1 MPTLRY
7 LTAGE
12 SHGKGLTII
21 IEGLPAGLR
30 LSEDFVAVQLR
41 RRQGGYGR
49 GRRQKIEQD
58 RAEIRSGVRHGLTL
72 GSPIA
77 LFIENKDHV
86 NWLEAMALEEPQMPV
101 EKVTRL
107 RPGHADLPGI
117 VKYGFDDVRPILE
130 RASARETAAR
140 TAVGAVCRRL
150 LEEFGV
156 ALHSHTIAIDGVEAA
171 VEGEPDWEAVEES
184 PVRCADKDAEQ
195 RMVAAIDDARNAGDS
210 LGGIIEVRASGV
222 PIGLG
227 SHVHWDRKI
236 DGRLAQAM
244 MSLNAVKGV
253 EVGIG
258 FAGAR
263 LRGSQVHDVIL
274 PNDRWNG
281 RAWRRQTNR
290 LGGTEGGMTNGEEIV
305 VRIALKPIATL
316 PRSLPSADL
325 RTGEEIPAHY
335 ERSDVCVAPAAGV
348 IGEALMAI
356 VLAEAVLEKFG
367 GDHLTET
374 LRNYETYLATTGPR
388 GGEAVPPVEEEETTE
403 V

>member
-1 MPTLRY
+1 MLRH

-12 SHGKGLTII
+12 SHGKGLTVI
-21 IEGLPAGLR
+21 IEGLPAGLALTEEYLAR
-30 LSEDFVAVQLR
+30 DLR

-77 LFIENKDHV
+77 LLIENRDWV
-86 NWLEAMALEEPQMPV
+86 NWQEAMAIEEPETPV
-101 EKVTRL
+101 DKVTRL

-117 VKYGFDDVRPILE
+117 VKYGFDDVRPVLE

-140 TAVGAVCRRL
+140 TAVGAVCRRF

-156 ALHSHTIAIDGVEAA
+156 RIHSHTAVIGDIEAQLD
-171 VEGEPDWEAVEES
+171 GEPDWGAIEES
-184 PVRCADKDAEQ
+184 PVRCADRDAGQ
-195 RMVAAIDDARNAGDS
+195 RMVAAIDAARNDGDT
-210 LGGIIEVRASGV
+210 LGGIVEVRAAGV

-253 EVGIG
+253 EVGDG
-258 FAGAR
+258 FAAAR
-263 LRGSQVHDVIL
+263 RRGSQVHDVIL
-274 PNDRWNG
+274 PIDRWDE
-281 RAWRRQTNR
+281 RPWRRETNR
-290 LGGTEGGMTNGEEIV
+290 LGGTEGGMTNGEELV
-305 VRIALKPIATL
+305 VRVALKPIATL

-335 ERSDVCVAPAAGV
+335 ERSDVCVVPAAGV
-348 IGEALMAI
+348 IGEALMAT
-356 VLAEAVLEKFG
+356 VLAEACLEKFG
-367 GDHLTET
+367 GDQMDET
-374 LRNYETYLATTGPR
+374 LRNYHAYQKTIGPR
-388 GGEAVPPVEEEETTE
+388 GGAPVPPAEDEETTE